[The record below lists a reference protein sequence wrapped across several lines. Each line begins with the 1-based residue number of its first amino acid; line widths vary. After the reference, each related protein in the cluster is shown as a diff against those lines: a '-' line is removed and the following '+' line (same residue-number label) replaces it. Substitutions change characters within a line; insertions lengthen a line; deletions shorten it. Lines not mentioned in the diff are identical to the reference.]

1 MGSLFGALLPPPLP
15 GYSLP
20 SRPNGQPDSRQR
32 SLVDLSRSLWQAHNR
47 PGKEACCEAGEGN
60 RTLVFSLEGCCSTIE
75 LHPQPTQAL
84 LSFLPIKPRNFS
96 VGGTGFEPVKAM
108 PTDLQSVP
116 FDRSGN
122 PPTYPLFEA
131 SETGGFGN
139 PSKTAMIRPKSASNV
154 GLTS

>member
-1 MGSLFGALLPPPLP
+1 M
-15 GYSLP
+15 
-20 SRPNGQPDSRQR
+20 
-32 SLVDLSRSLWQAHNR
+32 
-47 PGKEACCEAGEGN
+47 PGKEACREAGEGN

-84 LSFLPIKPRNFS
+84 MSFLPIKPRNFS

-122 PPTYPLFEA
+122 PPTYPLSRA
-131 SETGGFGN
+131 SDTGVFGN
-139 PSKTAMIRPKSASNV
+139 PSKTAMIRPKLATKV
-154 GLTS
+154 GSTS